1 MNLLIGGTHY
11 AFLTTRTSCD
21 LESNNM
27 LSDMH
32 HVALL
37 SVKNACF
44 VKQKKEVLSTLVNVL
59 FLKNVSIGFA
69 KGQNFNYT
77 IP

>member
-11 AFLTTRTSCD
+11 AFLTTHTSCD

-37 SVKNACF
+37 SVKNTCF